1 MGQDGNQALA
11 YLDSAPGAGAREAY
25 QQRTCNPLWS
35 NVFGCREGNEEQT
48 DQEIQSSAQTAT
60 TAQQNS
66 GIMSS
71 NLAKAGIGVLTI
83 GGLYFGYTKI
93 KG

>member
-1 MGQDGNQALA
+1 MIAHPAQGQE
-11 YLDSAPGAGAREAY
+11 EAY

-48 DQEIQSSAQTAT
+48 DQEIQSSGQTAVPIE
-60 TAQQNS
+60 QKG

-71 NLAKAGIGVLTI
+71 NLAKGVVGVSAL
-83 GGLYFGYTKI
+83 GGLYFAYTKI